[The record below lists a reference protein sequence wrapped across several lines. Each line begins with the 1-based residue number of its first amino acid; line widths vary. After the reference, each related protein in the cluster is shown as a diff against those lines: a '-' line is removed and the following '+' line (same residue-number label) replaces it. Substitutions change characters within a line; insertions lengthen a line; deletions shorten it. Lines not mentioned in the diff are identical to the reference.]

1 MKTKSDLLSFGTF
14 ITEEKIAQDKLE
26 RALAIFKRFAEKR
39 FNTKFYRFA
48 GPKGYCSINKGVGI
62 LYFYGTSPVKA
73 LRLNY
78 INGEIKSVTLWK
90 KYTLGEHGD
99 FTIDLDGLGILSVGK
114 KLLDVIAN
122 PKTGMLPVYADITES
137 LLTEAKRVTPHQFY
151 DIVSN
156 YNIPAGESIDSSSW
170 ATISDAALA
179 ADVQIPTVVRS
190 LKVSGKGQNI
200 RYDLSKLKKGGGD
213 IGDPEEVSS
222 VNEPIYYLKITAQD
236 PNTSKF
242 LSVKA
247 DKKAEEMLRKAA
259 TAISNPDIKKEMKDP
274 DSLFKIMADLT
285 RLVCRGN
292 RNALVIY
299 GGPGIGK
306 TYVVTQTIKDEG
318 LQKNKDWF
326 MVKGKVTTA
335 ALYQT
340 LYMHR
345 NNDVLVFDDTDSVWG
360 DQEAANILKAALDS
374 YDERTISWLSAR
386 TVNVSKMMDHEREE
400 YNSMI
405 DAKIEAD
412 PSDPKIKLPSE
423 FNYTGRIIFISNLP
437 YEKFDSAVLTRSA
450 KIDMT
455 LTEDQIFHR
464 MESILPSLGDPKVSL
479 DVKKEIL
486 QYLKDESGKGEL
498 SGASMRTFVA
508 AEDVYKSGMSNWR
521 ELLAHV

>member
-1 MKTKSDLLSFGTF
+1 MK
-14 ITEEKIAQDKLE
+14 E
-26 RALAIFKRFAEKR
+26 
-39 FNTKFYRFA
+39 
-48 GPKGYCSINKGVGI
+48 
-62 LYFYGTSPVKA
+62 
-73 LRLNY
+73 
-78 INGEIKSVTLWK
+78 
-90 KYTLGEHGD
+90 
-99 FTIDLDGLGILSVGK
+99 
-114 KLLDVIAN
+114 
-122 PKTGMLPVYADITES
+122 
-137 LLTEAKRVTPHQFY
+137 
-151 DIVSN
+151 
-156 YNIPAGESIDSSSW
+156 
-170 ATISDAALA
+170 
-179 ADVQIPTVVRS
+179 
-190 LKVSGKGQNI
+190 
-200 RYDLSKLKKGGGD
+200 
-213 IGDPEEVSS
+213 
-222 VNEPIYYLKITAQD
+222 
-236 PNTSKF
+236 
-242 LSVKA
+242 
-247 DKKAEEMLRKAA
+247 
-259 TAISNPDIKKEMKDP
+259 P
-274 DSLFKIMADLT
+274 DSLFKIIADLT